1 MSLLSRR
8 RALMSLNNPI
18 SFSIIGNSLQNGT
31 PTYNKPVDII
41 SVVNPTVSNGTKS
54 VTIPYTLRGIKNTN
68 GVKQWYDEIK
78 VDVGTQTVAYI
89 QKCYQL
95 EVPNSAW
102 DKYNATY
109 KGFCTWNAG
118 TSGTLPNTS
127 NRYQGMCN
135 YVSKEKIGT
144 IYGKEGL
151 WLGVND
157 KCIYWT
163 YCSFY
168 DSNASDK
175 GLSIFLEQMSIKPF
189 TIVTY
194 YTTAKT
200 TDITGTE
207 WGKQL
212 LAIANR
218 GGALTLTSES
228 TTNGEILIGGEI

>member
-1 MSLLSRR
+1 MSLLERR

-41 SVVNPTVSNGTKS
+41 SVVKPTLSSGAKS
-54 VTIPYTLRGIKNTN
+54 VTIPYTLRGIKNLS

-78 VDVGTQTVAYI
+78 VDVDTQTVTYI
-89 QKCYQL
+89 QRCYQV

-102 DKYNATY
+102 DKYAMNNNI
-109 KGFCTWNAG
+109 GFCTWGKSAG
-118 TSGTLPNTS
+118 VLLDKS
-127 NRYQGMCN
+127 RIKQGMCN
-135 YVSKEKIGT
+135 YIKNTRIADIG
-144 IYGKEGL
+144 GERL

-157 KCIYWT
+157 KCIYWVG
-163 YCSFY
+163 CPLF
-168 DSNASDK
+168 DSSASDK
-175 GLSIFLEQMSIKPF
+175 GLSVFLDQMSIKPF

-200 TDITGTE
+200 TDITSTE

>member
-31 PTYNKPVDII
+31 PTYNNPIDII

-54 VTIPYTLRGIKNTN
+54 VTIPYTLRGIKNTS

-78 VDVGTQTVAYI
+78 VNIDTQTVTYI

-95 EVPNSAW
+95 EVPNKAW
-102 DKYNATY
+102 QFYKTTY
-109 KGFCTWNAG
+109 EGFCTWG
-118 TSGTLPNTS
+118 SSGVLLDKS
-127 NRYQGMCN
+127 SRKQGMCN
-135 YVSKEKIGT
+135 YIPNTKIGNIT
-144 IYGKEGL
+144 NKEAL
-151 WLGVND
+151 WLGANE
-157 KCIYWT
+157 KHIYWIV
-163 YCSFY
+163 CPFY

-175 GLSIFLEQMSIKPF
+175 GLSLFLEQMSIKPM
-189 TIVTY
+189 TVTTY
-194 YTTAKT
+194 YTTPIT
-200 TDITGTE
+200 TDITSTE

>member
-1 MSLLSRR
+1 MSLLLRR
-8 RALMSLNNPI
+8 RALISLNNPI

-68 GVKQWYDEIK
+68 EWYDEIK
-78 VDVGTQTVAYI
+78 VDVDTQTVTYI
-89 QKCYQL
+89 QRCYQV
-95 EVPNSAW
+95 EVPNSHW
-102 DKYNATY
+102 DAYNATY
-109 KGFCTWNAG
+109 KGFCTWNAPA
-118 TSGTLPNTS
+118 SGTLLDKS
-127 NRYQGMCN
+127 NRKKGLCN
-135 YVSKEKIGT
+135 YVSKEKIGEVF
-144 IYGKEGL
+144 GKEAV
-151 WLGVND
+151 WLGVNER
-157 KCIYWT
+157 CIYWT

-175 GLSIFLEQMSIKPF
+175 GLSLFLEQMNIKPF

-228 TTNGEILIGGEI
+228 TTNGEILIGGEV